1 MGEKVQEYR
10 STNCYVQNRQG
21 GVKNSIGNGVAKEY
35 MPDPWTW
42 TKRGIAGGMGVM
54 GEGGQPRKIGTTVIA

>member
-35 MPDPWTW
+35 MPDPWT
-42 TKRGIAGGMGVM
+42 
-54 GEGGQPRKIGTTVIA
+54 